1 MRASLLL
8 SLTLLTSGCWTPG
21 LGQRDPT
28 RYPWDPR
35 NKVIVTA
42 VPDSRI
48 VAKGQIAPDTSWH
61 PAAPST
67 TRESSYC
74 VMGIEDES
82 KSGSIANGNGGTMT
96 CSAPLNHVPS
106 STPR

>member
-1 MRASLLL
+1 MRARILLPL
-8 SLTLLTSGCWTPG
+8 ALLTTGCWTPG
-21 LGQRDPT
+21 PGQRDPT
-28 RYPWDPR
+28 RYPWDPGNR
-35 NKVIVTA
+35 VTVTA
-42 VPDSRI
+42 VPNSRV
-48 VAKGQIAPDTSWH
+48 VAKGQIVPDPSWH
-61 PAAPST
+61 PAAPLM